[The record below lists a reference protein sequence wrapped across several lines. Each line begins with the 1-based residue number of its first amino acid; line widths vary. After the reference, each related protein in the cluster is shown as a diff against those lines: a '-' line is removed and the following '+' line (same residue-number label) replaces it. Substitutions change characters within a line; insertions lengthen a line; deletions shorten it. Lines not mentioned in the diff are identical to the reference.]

1 MDSKKIKSLLTAV
14 EHGSLTSAAQELG
27 YTQSGLTHMMNA
39 LEEELGLSLLI
50 RSKAGVHLSA
60 AGQELLGSMRD
71 FLDAADKLE
80 REAAHIRERSISTLR
95 LGAYSSIARQ
105 WLPAILSN
113 FRTES
118 PETDV
123 SITMTSVTGI
133 YEQVKSGALDCA
145 IVSYQSALC
154 QGLLWVPLR
163 NDALV
168 AVLPGDYSGD
178 QFSFP
183 VEGFAEQ
190 DFLMPGND
198 FDMDI
203 LPAFSA
209 PGHKVLPRIRYTNL
223 EDDMVASMVE
233 HKLGIS
239 VLSELIMQ
247 GIRDRVCALPLEP
260 PCYRQLGM
268 IVNDSNRNE
277 HNIRRF
283 LSCTRK
289 TIAAMYNE

>member
-1 MDSKKIKSLLTAV
+1 
-14 EHGSLTSAAQELG
+14 
-27 YTQSGLTHMMNA
+27 
-39 LEEELGLSLLI
+39 
-50 RSKAGVHLSA
+50 
-60 AGQELLGSMRD
+60 
-71 FLDAADKLE
+71 
-80 REAAHIRERSISTLR
+80 
-95 LGAYSSIARQ
+95 
-105 WLPAILSN
+105 
-113 FRTES
+113 
-118 PETDV
+118 
-123 SITMTSVTGI
+123 MTSVTGI

-277 HNIRRF
+277 RNIRRF

>member
-50 RSKAGVHLSA
+50 RRKTGVHLSA
-60 AGQELLGSMRD
+60 AGQELLASMHD
-71 FLDAADKLE
+71 FLDAADALE
-80 REAAHIRERSISTLR
+80 RRAAQIRERNSSMLR
-95 LGAYSSIARQ
+95 VGAYSSIARQ

-113 FRTES
+113 FRSES

-123 SITMTSVTGI
+123 SITMASVSGI

-163 NDALV
+163 SDELMAI
-168 AVLPGDYSGD
+168 LPDDYDGGRE
-178 QFSFP
+178 SFP
-183 VEGFAEQ
+183 VEGFARQ

-203 LPAFSA
+203 MPAFSA
-209 PGHKVLPRIRYTNL
+209 PGRKVLPRIRYTNL

-233 HKLGIS
+233 HRLGIS

-247 GIRDRVCALPLEP
+247 GIRDRVCALPLDP

-268 IVNDSNRNE
+268 IVNDINRNE
-277 HNIRRF
+277 RNIRRF
-283 LSCTRK
+283 LSCAEN
-289 TIAAMYNE
+289 TIAAMYGG

>member
-27 YTQSGLTHMMNA
+27 YTQSGLTHMMNS

-60 AGQELLGSMRD
+60 AGQELLGCMHD
-71 FLDAADKLE
+71 FLDAADALE
-80 REAAHIRERSISTLR
+80 RAATQIRERSISKLR
-95 LGAYSSIARQ
+95 VGAYSSIARQ
-105 WLPAILSN
+105 WLPAILSS
-113 FRTES
+113 FRSES

-123 SITMTSVTGI
+123 SITMTSVSGI
-133 YEQVKSGALDCA
+133 YEQVKNGALDCA

-154 QGLLWVPLR
+154 QGLMWVPLR
-163 NDALV
+163 DDELMAI
-168 AVLPGDYSGD
+168 LPGDYIGARA
-178 QFSFP
+178 SFP
-183 VEGFAEQ
+183 VEAFAKH

-203 LPAFSA
+203 MPAFSA

-268 IVNDSNRNE
+268 IVSVINSNER
-277 HNIRRF
+277 NIRRF
-283 LSCTRK
+283 ISCAES
-289 TIAAMYNE
+289 TIAAMYSE